1 MGIRRT
7 RPEPLSSV
15 KNTRDTKQALKEKF
29 SPFIDQ
35 PPPRGV
41 GGDFQPVSVHGD
53 DRLKHEVSAAAAHM
67 LVEHLFTP
75 GTQEVPGVEYAVEYK
90 LAQGRAGGDIVDVY
104 QFDNE
109 SVAFSVADI
118 SGKGV
123 QAAIHASMIKYG
135 LRAYASIGLVAE
147 TVLRSLDRL
156 YLENSAYE
164 GSESFAT
171 VFFGHVDKERRN
183 MVYASAAHN
192 SALVMDP
199 GKTSRRLEVTAPL
212 LGVFDDQQHLF
223 NQMIIPLSAG
233 SVLVVVTDGVTEART
248 DDFEFFGLTRL
259 ATVMERERHQP
270 MAKLAHAIITE
281 SLAFA
286 GGRAHDDM
294 AVLAVRF
301 KGQQPSA

>member
-1 MGIRRT
+1 MK
-7 RPEPLSSV
+7 EE
-15 KNTRDTKQALKEKF
+15 LKEKRPLREELTGKYP
-29 SPFIDQ
+29 PFIDQ
-35 PPPRGV
+35 PPIRGV
-41 GGDFQPVSVHGD
+41 GGDYQPVSVHGE
-53 DRLKHEVSAAAAHM
+53 DRLEHQVSAAAAHM

-171 VFFGHVDKERRN
+171 VFFGHVDKKRRN

-192 SALVMDP
+192 SALIMDLGQAP
-199 GKTSRRLEVTAPL
+199 RQLEVTAPL

-223 NQMIIPLSAG
+223 NQMIIPLFADSI
-233 SVLVVVTDGVTEART
+233 LVVVTDGVTEART
-248 DDFEFFGLTRL
+248 EGYEFFGLARL
-259 ATVMERERHQP
+259 ASVMERERRQP
-270 MAKLAHAIITE
+270 MANLAHAIITE
-281 SLAFA
+281 ALAFA

-301 KGQQPSA
+301 TGREPSA